1 VKEDICHSGH
11 LLSAQEQLA
20 NMRSSQH
27 LIKIA
32 NATQRTEAA
41 SIIRRVVLKN
51 NFGSQISH
59 LAMHYFDV
67 YAGKQTQLQLS
78 AISCLVLASK
88 FMERDDKVPSIDEM
102 IRAATGNTILSAR
115 LIQKGISY
123 E

>member
-1 VKEDICHSGH
+1 
-11 LLSAQEQLA
+11 
-20 NMRSSQH
+20 
-27 LIKIA
+27 
-32 NATQRTEAA
+32 
-41 SIIRRVVLKN
+41 
-51 NFGSQISH
+51 
-59 LAMHYFDV
+59 
-67 YAGKQTQLQLS
+67 LQLN